1 MDKPISAMA
10 IAIQPGAASDDL
22 DDAEVC
28 YAPAS
33 GSAKDPVNYAG
44 MVAAGILRGDLHL
57 PINRWDGRRG
67 CGFYSIASLAGSTGT
82 SRTPRTGMKPGPDLN
97 TFELE
102 MH

>member
-1 MDKPISAMA
+1 MA

-28 YAPAS
+28 YAPAF

-44 MVAAGILRGDLHL
+44 MVAAEILPGDL
-57 PINRWDGRRG
+57 PISRWDGGREW
-67 CGFYSIASLAGSTGT
+67 GFCSIASLASSTGT
-82 SRTPRTGMKPGPDLN
+82 SRTPRTGMKPGPDLH

-102 MH
+102 IH